1 MNTELILQITLAII
15 SIIGAIFTY
24 VLVPYFKARTTEAQ
38 QDKIMTAVE
47 IAVMAAEQIFS
58 TPGMGDEKKKYVLK
72 LLYDKGIKLTDAQL
86 DAIIEAA
93 VYQMNQIKAA
103 T

>member
-24 VLVPYFKARTTEAQ
+24 VLVPYIKARTTEAQ

-47 IAVMAAEQIFS
+47 IAVMAAEQIYN
-58 TPGMGDEKKKYVLK
+58 TPGAGKDKKAYVLAM
-72 LLYDKGIKLTDAQL
+72 LNQKGIKLTDAQL

-93 VYQMNQIKAA
+93 VYQLNQIKAA
-103 T
+103 A